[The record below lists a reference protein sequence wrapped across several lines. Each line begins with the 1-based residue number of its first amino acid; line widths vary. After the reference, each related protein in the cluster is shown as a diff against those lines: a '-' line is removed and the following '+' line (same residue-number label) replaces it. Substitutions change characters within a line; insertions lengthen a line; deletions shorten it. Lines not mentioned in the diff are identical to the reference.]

1 MEKEQF
7 ESIYSWQ
14 LETFGYVPALPKIFH
29 LEQEVIEL
37 QHDLATNAEGKRLE
51 FADCFILLFGAA
63 AADGMSFE
71 DISKAINEKMEI
83 NRKRKWKKADENGV
97 TNHVEEREVING

>member
-1 MEKEQF
+1 MQKEQF
-7 ESIYSWQ
+7 ESIVKWQ
-14 LETFGYVPALPKIFH
+14 KETFGYVPALPKIFH

-71 DISKAINEKMEI
+71 DIGLAITEKHEI
-83 NRKRKWKKADENGV
+83 NKKRKWGKPDENGV
-97 TNHVEEREVING
+97 TNHVEEKEVING